1 MNIRN
6 DIPPPPKYRGRPVTK
21 HYANVLEV
29 GDSYFVEAS
38 TESVAY
44 AIKAAY
50 RKPNC
55 GHKQFR
61 REKRTEEGVV
71 GYRVWRVA

>member
-1 MNIRN
+1 MGIAK
-6 DIPPPPKYRGRPVTK
+6 DFPPPPPGRRAK
-21 HYANVLEV
+21 RHYANVLEV

-61 REKRTEEGVV
+61 REKRTEDGVV